1 MKLRTRLLVSF
12 LCVAMLPLLLL
23 GVISS
28 WQAST
33 ALKAAAFNQLS
44 AINQTKVK
52 ALTDYFHERQA
63 DLQLLQITL
72 SQFIDY
78 ESALPLASQVATRND
93 YLKAFAEK
101 YQYYDVFVITPDGEV
116 VYTVAREAD
125 YQSNVLAGPYSSSGL
140 GRLFRRVTETGQFVV
155 EDFSRYAPS
164 KDAPAAFI
172 GLPVYQ
178 GQQLKFVLALQL
190 SIERINQV
198 MSGREG
204 RGKTGE
210 SYLVGADLRMRS
222 DSFLAPQTHSVAAS
236 FAGDVANHG
245 VDTQAS
251 RQALAG
257 QSDTAIIM
265 DYNGNPVL
273 SSYAPFQQFGLNWA
287 VISEIDEAEAMAAVS
302 ALRWKLGMVLLL
314 ALVSVVVVAL
324 LIARQVLK
332 PLGGE
337 PGDMQL
343 LSETIA
349 EGHIQQHTEQ
359 PSLGRS
365 VYSAMLKMSNRL
377 YLMVRQIQQAVEQ
390 LASTAEQTSAAS
402 MQGNV
407 SMQQQQHS
415 IEQVA
420 CAMQEMAATIHDV
433 ADSASAVSNL
443 CQVTLQNAGTAGEVV
458 GKSVQQL
465 EQLNSKVTH
474 SSTQVQMLA
483 EQSEA
488 IGSVLEVIRTIA
500 EQTNL
505 LALNAAIEAARAG
518 EQGRGFAVVA
528 DEVRKLAQKTR
539 QSTQDIEQMIGGLR
553 QQTRDTAVLMLESAD
568 FAASTAVDAEGA
580 MQQLAQAVQQIH
592 QVSALAAQIAAA
604 TLQQSHA
611 AEEISQSVTEIHDAA
626 RHNAAAAEQTAM
638 ASRQLQQLSGEL
650 HLLSGQ
656 FRLN

>member
-12 LCVAMLPLLLL
+12 LAVAMLPLLLL

-28 WQAST
+28 WQASS
-33 ALKAAAFNQLS
+33 ALQVAAFNQLT
-44 AINQTKVK
+44 AINQTKVT
-52 ALTDYFHERQA
+52 ALTDYFRERQA
-63 DLQLLQITL
+63 DLQLLQVAL
-72 SQFIDY
+72 NQFIDY
-78 ESALPLASQVATRND
+78 ESALPLASQIATRES

-101 YQYYDVFVITPDGEV
+101 YQYYDVFVISANGQV
-116 VYTVAREAD
+116 VYTVAREQD
-125 YQSNVLAGPYSSSGL
+125 YQTDLLTGPFRDSGL
-140 GRLFRRVTETGQFVV
+140 SRLFRRVSASGQFVV
-155 EDFSRYAPS
+155 EDFSPYAPS
-164 KDAPAAFI
+164 QNEPAAFI
-172 GLPVYQ
+172 GVPVYQ
-178 GQQLKFVLALQL
+178 GQQLQFVLALQL

-204 RGKTGE
+204 RGVSGE
-210 SYLVGADLRMRS
+210 SYIVGNDLRMRS
-222 DSFLAPQTHSVAAS
+222 DSFLAPKTHSVTAS
-236 FAGDVANHG
+236 FAGDIQHNG

-251 RQALAG
+251 QQALAG
-257 QSDTAIIM
+257 QADTAIIL

-273 SSYAPFQQFGLNWA
+273 SSYAPFQQFGLKWA
-287 VISEIDEAEAMAAVS
+287 VISELDKAEALAAVS
-302 ALRWKLGMVLLL
+302 TLRWKLLVILLL
-314 ALVSVVVVAL
+314 ALTSVVVVAL
-324 LIARQVLK
+324 VIARQVLK

-337 PGDMQL
+337 PSDMQQ

-349 EGHIQQHTEQ
+349 QGHIQQHVEH

-407 SMQQQQHS
+407 SMQQQQYS

-420 CAMQEMAATIHDV
+420 CAMQEMAATIHEV
-433 ADSASAVSNL
+433 ADSASAVSSL
-443 CQVTLQNAGTAGEVV
+443 CHDTLQNAGIAGEVV
-458 GKSVQQL
+458 GHSVQQL
-465 EQLNSKVTH
+465 EQLNAKVTH
-474 SSTQVQMLA
+474 SSGQVQRLA
-483 EQSEA
+483 QHSEA

-553 QQTRDTAVLMLESAD
+553 QHTRDTAVLMLESAD
-568 FAASTAVDAEGA
+568 FATTTARNAEGA
-580 MQQLAQAVQQIH
+580 MQQLAQAVEQIH

-604 TLQQSHA
+604 TLQQSQA

-626 RHNAAAAEQTAM
+626 RHNAAASEQTAM
-638 ASRQLQQLSGEL
+638 ASKQLQQLSGEL
-650 HLLSGQ
+650 HQLSGQ